1 MIFKLLLLLTLTVT
15 PVHGKWWWSKK
26 SKEEPTTQNLRH
38 LSGGCTP
45 MKINFG
51 DLTRGEYVDAQY
63 SGYGITFSATGGYG
77 NKPRVFDTST
87 PGTAADGDPDL
98 GR

>member
-1 MIFKLLLLLTLTVT
+1 
-15 PVHGKWWWSKK
+15 
-26 SKEEPTTQNLRH
+26 
-38 LSGGCTP
+38 